1 MAVQAANPVVLV
13 INGNK
18 EDVGF
23 FGSLK
28 ERDGK
33 EEEKKLSKH
42 GWEKL
47 AE

>member
-13 INGNK
+13 IDGDK

-28 ERDGK
+28 ERNGK
-33 EEEKKLSKH
+33 EEEKKFSKH
-42 GWEKL
+42 DCEKL
-47 AE
+47 TE

>member
-1 MAVQAANPVVLV
+1 MAVKAANPVVLV
-13 INGNK
+13 INGDE

-33 EEEKKLSKH
+33 DEEKKFSKH
-42 GWEKL
+42 DWEKL
-47 AE
+47 TE